1 MEILLVARC
10 PSLMPQLFVLGHLK
24 GMLSERVRRERGT
37 MFPVYYVLHLVP
49 DPSSANSSHCLYTDM
64 VQGRPSAAT
73 KKSLSYY
80 DGLPG
85 CCL

>member
-1 MEILLVARC
+1 
-10 PSLMPQLFVLGHLK
+10 MPQLFVLGHLK
-24 GMLSERVRRERGT
+24 GMLSERVGRERDDVSSLSCAPT
-37 MFPVYYVLHLVP
+37 YIVP
-49 DPSSANSSHCLYTDM
+49 DPSSANSIHCLYTDI
-64 VQGRPSAAT
+64 VQARPNAAI